1 MGLFYTYSEIDGNFS
16 GKSQNFPTTG
26 VLCAPAEGGYPYN
39 WVPALGPK
47 KTRMM
52 GYTGPTPSGITQL
65 NQFQGESLKGLNTP
79 G

>member
-1 MGLFYTYSEIDGNFS
+1 VENRKI
-16 GKSQNFPTTG
+16 FPPPVYFAPPLKG
-26 VLCAPAEGGYPYN
+26 VTLIIGYRR
-39 WVPALGPK
+39 WELK